1 MLSALYSASSG
12 NANYLRHHATDEVMR
27 HFILGHHVAVD
38 VRRREEVVVGGAED
52 VDDSLELGRHRRR
65 HVLLCRPDD
74 RHHLVSDT
82 RKLRVNTLRCAT
94 TIFATEICWYTKTLV
109 ASNYVNEL
117 CQYN

>member
-65 HVLLCRPDD
+65 HVLLRRPDD
-74 RHHLVSDT
+74 RHHLVGHTYASSAST
-82 RKLRVNTLRCAT
+82 RRAV
-94 TIFATEICWYTKTLV
+94 
-109 ASNYVNEL
+109 
-117 CQYN
+117 Q